1 MSKVDSSRVA
11 DLKARFELG
20 DTLSEQSFADLIDA
34 IAEAA
39 QDHGHVASGGPGSGT
54 GNAAP
59 IVNVQHGPPSGRP
72 GNPSEGDLFID
83 TQLNR
88 LFVAFTAGFWTQILT
103 GEDEMFYTI
112 NPEQVI
118 NLSSTENVD
127 WTDQTMPEA
136 IPEGATAVLVT
147 LSVAAKETDHRAI
160 FSIRKKGQ
168 TSGLYIM
175 VEAYYVNLTGRLM
188 AICGI
193 DEDRK
198 MQYGIANQDPGE
210 TCSAIMNLFGYFK

>member
-1 MSKVDSSRVA
+1 MSKVDSTRIE
-11 DLKARFELG
+11 DLKATFELG
-20 DTLSEQSFADLIDA
+20 DTLSEQKFADLITA

-39 QDHGHVASGGPGSGT
+39 QEHEHVSGGGAGSGT

-59 IVNVQHGPPSGRP
+59 VVNLRHGAPASLPGSPSA
-72 GNPSEGDLFID
+72 GDLFID

-88 LFVAFTAGFWTQILT
+88 LFVAFTPGFWTQILT

-112 NPEQVI
+112 TPQQIISLV
-118 NLSSTENVD
+118 STENVD
-127 WTDQTMPEA
+127 WTDEVMPEA

-147 LSVAAKETDHRAI
+147 LAIVAKDTDHNAI

-168 TSGLYIM
+168 VSGLYII
-175 VEAYYVNLTGRLM
+175 VDGYYTHLTGRLM

-193 DEDRK
+193 DEDRT
-198 MQYGIANQDPGE
+198 MQYRVANQDPGE
-210 TCSAIMNLFGYFK
+210 TCAVTANLFGYFK

>member
-1 MSKVDSSRVA
+1 
-11 DLKARFELG
+11 
-20 DTLSEQSFADLIDA
+20 
-34 IAEAA
+34 
-39 QDHGHVASGGPGSGT
+39 
-54 GNAAP
+54 
-59 IVNVQHGPPSGRP
+59 
-72 GNPSEGDLFID
+72 
-83 TQLNR
+83 
-88 LFVAFTAGFWTQILT
+88 
-103 GEDEMFYTI
+103 MFYTI
-112 NPEQVI
+112 TPQQVV

-175 VEAYYVNLTGRLM
+175 VDAYYLNLTGRLM

-198 MQYGIANQDPGE
+198 MQYRITNQDPGE
-210 TCSAIMNLFGYFK
+210 TCSAIMDLFGYFR

>member
-1 MSKVDSSRVA
+1 MAKVDSSRIE
-11 DLKARFELG
+11 DLKASFELG
-20 DTLSEQSFADLIDA
+20 DTLSEQKFADLITA

-39 QDHGHVASGGPGSGT
+39 QEHEHVASGGAGSGT

-59 IVNVQHGPPSGRP
+59 IVNLRHGPPSSLP
-72 GNPSEGDLFID
+72 GSPNAGDFYVD

-88 LFVAFTAGFWTQILT
+88 LFVAFSAGFWTQILT

-112 NPEQVI
+112 TPQQII
-118 NLSSTENVD
+118 NYSSTENVD
-127 WTDQTMPEA
+127 WTDVVMPEA
-136 IPEGATAVLVT
+136 IPTGATAVLVT
-147 LSVAAKETDHRAI
+147 LSVAPKDTDHRAI

-188 AICGI
+188 AICGL

-198 MQYGIANQDPGE
+198 MQYRVTNQEVGE
-210 TCSAIMNLFGYFK
+210 TCAVILNLFGYFK

>member
-1 MSKVDSSRVA
+1 MAKLDSSRVA

-34 IAEAA
+34 VAEAA
-39 QDHGHVASGGPGSGT
+39 QEHEHVSGGGAGSGT

-59 IVNVQHGPPSGRP
+59 VVNLRHGPPADRP
-72 GNPSEGDLFID
+72 GSPNAGDLYID
-83 TQLNR
+83 TQLGR

-112 NPEQVI
+112 TPQQVI
-118 NLSSTENVD
+118 NLPSTEDVD
-127 WTDQTMPEA
+127 WTDQVMPEA

-147 LSVAAKETDHRAI
+147 LAIVAKDTDHSALL
-160 FSIRKKGQ
+160 SIRKKGQ
-168 TSGLYIM
+168 TSGLYII
-175 VEAYYVNLTGRLM
+175 VDAYYTHLTGRLM

-193 DEDRK
+193 DENRT
-198 MQYGIANQDPGE
+198 MQYRVANQEPGE
-210 TCSAIMNLFGYFK
+210 TCAVTLDLFGYFK

>member
-1 MSKVDSSRVA
+1 MAKVNAGRIA
-11 DLKARFELG
+11 ALKARFELG
-20 DTLSEQSFADLIDA
+20 DTLSEQGFADLIDA

-39 QDHGHVASGGPGSGT
+39 QEHEHVSGGGAGSGT

-59 IVNVQHGPPSGRP
+59 IVNVQHGPPSNRP

-112 NPEQVI
+112 TPQQVI
-118 NLSSTENVD
+118 NLPSTENVD
-127 WTDQTMPEA
+127 WTDQVMPEA
-136 IPEGATAVLVT
+136 IPAGATAVLVT
-147 LSVAAKETDHRAI
+147 LSVKPKETDHSVI

-188 AICGI
+188 AICGL

-198 MQYGIANQDPGE
+198 IQYRVVNQDPGE
-210 TCSAIMNLFGYFK
+210 TCSAIMYLFGYFK

>member
-1 MSKVDSSRVA
+1 VAKVDSSRVA

-20 DTLSEQSFADLIDA
+20 DTLSEQGFADLIDA

-39 QDHGHVASGGPGSGT
+39 QDHEHVASGGPGSGT

-59 IVNVQHGPPSGRP
+59 IVNVQHGPPSDRP
-72 GNPSEGDLFID
+72 GNPGEGYLFID

-88 LFVAFTAGFWTQILT
+88 LFAAFTAGFWTQILT

-112 NPEQVI
+112 TPQQVI

-147 LSVAAKETDHRAI
+147 LSVIAKDTDHNAI

-168 TSGLYIM
+168 VSGLYII
-175 VEAYYVNLTGRLM
+175 VDAYYTHLTGRLM

-198 MQYGIANQDPGE
+198 IQYRIANQDPGE
-210 TCSAIMNLFGYFK
+210 TCAVTANLFGYFK

>member
-20 DTLSEQSFADLIDA
+20 DTLSEQKFADLIDA

-39 QDHGHVASGGPGSGT
+39 EEHEHVSGGGAGSGT
-54 GNAAP
+54 GNAAS
-59 IVNVQHGPPSGRP
+59 IVNVQHGPPADRP
-72 GNPSEGDLFID
+72 GTPNAGDLFID
-83 TQLNR
+83 TQLDR
-88 LFVAFTAGFWTQILT
+88 LFVAFTAGFWTQVLV

-112 NPEQVI
+112 TPEQVI
-118 NLSSTENVD
+118 NLPSTENVD

-147 LSVAAKETDHRAI
+147 LSITAKDTDHRAI

-175 VEAYYVNLTGRLM
+175 LDAYYVNLTGRLM

-198 MQYGIANQDPGE
+198 MQYRIANQDPGE
-210 TCSAIMNLFGYFK
+210 TCSVIMDLFGYFK

>member
-1 MSKVDSSRVA
+1 MSKVDAARIA
-11 DLKARFELG
+11 DLKAAFEEG
-20 DTLSEQSFADLIDA
+20 DTLSEQKFADLIDA
-34 IAEAA
+34 LAEAA
-39 QDHGHVASGGPGSGT
+39 QEHEHVSGGGAGSGT

-59 IVNVQHGPPSGRP
+59 VVNLQHGPPASLP
-72 GNPSEGDLFID
+72 GTPNAGDLFID

-88 LFVAFTAGFWTQILT
+88 LFVAFTAGFWTQVLT

-112 NPEQVI
+112 TPQQII
-118 NLSSTENVD
+118 NLPSTENVD
-127 WTDQTMPEA
+127 WTDEVMPEA

-147 LSVAAKETDHRAI
+147 LSITAKDADHNAI

-168 TSGLYIM
+168 TSGLYII
-175 VEAYYVNLTGRLM
+175 VSAYYVNLTGRLM

-198 MQYGIANQDPGE
+198 IQYRVANQDPGE
-210 TCSAIMNLFGYFK
+210 TCAVTANLFGYFK